1 MPLKECHTFT
11 REGCKLCPDFAAEHA
26 DISTGGIG
34 AFNDWTLTLV
44 RTDVGREIM
53 EGLERDGWIEVRG
66 ADEDLGAIELLH
78 KLAKKQRS
86 RWPEF
91 AHVDRASIGRRVGRD
106 ALTMTGRR
114 THIRIPVAGRYITP
128 LGQEFASVEALSGIV
143 LLLATVAGARMG
155 ELSVVGLVHVVLG
168 SRRHGHAGAVL
179 DRRQPRPLGERRADD
194 DLLLRRRA
202 RDQA

>member
-1 MPLKECHTFT
+1 MHDGRYVEVPLKECHAFT

-66 ADEDLGAIELLH
+66 ADEDLGALELLH
-78 KLAKKQRS
+78 KLAKKQRA

-91 AHVDRASIGRRVGRD
+91 ANIDAPRLVG
-106 ALTMTGRR
+106 A
-114 THIRIPVAGRYITP
+114 
-128 LGQEFASVEALSGIV
+128 
-143 LLLATVAGARMG
+143 
-155 ELSVVGLVHVVLG
+155 
-168 SRRHGHAGAVL
+168 
-179 DRRQPRPLGERRADD
+179 
-194 DLLLRRRA
+194 
-202 RDQA
+202 